1 MTDLA
6 TALTAALIA
15 GLLGSA
21 HCLGMCAG
29 ISGLFAMHSSAS
41 GLRAQLPLAIT
52 YNLGRLL
59 SYAILGYAVA
69 ALGSRFVDVI
79 PALAGP
85 VRLIAGAVIIL
96 IGLQIAF
103 DLRLL
108 AFLERMGGAVW
119 ERISPVS
126 RRLLPVNNVPRALA
140 LGLMWGLLPC
150 GLVYSV
156 LLVAAASGE
165 AASGAFVMLAFG
177 VGTTPAML
185 LTGLGAARLSLLMQQ
200 KRTRLG
206 AGLLIVVLGI
216 VTLAM
221 PVFKIFS
228 ADEHQRHGAALT
240 HPDHRQVVPVPVPL
254 APQPAILCNPAAT
267 ERHRRVVSS

>member
-1 MTDLA
+1 MTDLVA
-6 TALTAALIA
+6 ALTTALLA

-29 ISGLFAMHSSAS
+29 ISGLFAMHTSTA
-41 GLRAQLPLAIT
+41 GLRTQLPLALT

-59 SYAILGYAVA
+59 SYAILGTAVA
-69 ALGSRFVDVI
+69 AVGNRFVDVI

-85 VRLIAGAVIIL
+85 VRLIAGTVIIL

-108 AFLERMGGAVW
+108 AFLERMGGRAW
-119 ERISPVS
+119 EKVAPLS
-126 RRLLPVNNVPRALA
+126 RRLLPVTSVPRALG
-140 LGLMWGLLPC
+140 LGLLWGLLPC

-165 AASGAFVMLAFG
+165 ASNGALVMFAFG

-216 VTLAM
+216 LTIAM
-221 PVFKIFS
+221 PIL
-228 ADEHQRHGAALT
+228 G
-240 HPDHRQVVPVPVPL
+240 PL
-254 APQPAILCNPAAT
+254 SGGG
-267 ERHRRVVSS
+267 HHH